1 MQCSSVDTDQH
12 AQEYKGTWRLDDKVI
27 WPILCK
33 LGDFFGWL
41 LKKLSMEK

>member
-33 LGDFFGWL
+33 LGDILTSQPIENRF
-41 LKKLSMEK
+41 SH